1 MTWQLQEA
9 KNRFSELARR
19 AESEGPQEITRHG
32 RQRFVLATLEDWQAR
47 GVRKAARS
55 RNSLRAFYARY
66 KGLRFEIRKR
76 KDRIPPSI
84 RL

>member
-9 KNRFSELARR
+9 KNKFSELARK
-19 AESEGPQEITRHG
+19 AEREGPQEITRHG

-47 GVRKAARS
+47 GIRKAERS
-55 RNSLRAFYARY
+55 TNSLRAFYARY
-66 KGLRFEIRKR
+66 KGLRLQIRKR